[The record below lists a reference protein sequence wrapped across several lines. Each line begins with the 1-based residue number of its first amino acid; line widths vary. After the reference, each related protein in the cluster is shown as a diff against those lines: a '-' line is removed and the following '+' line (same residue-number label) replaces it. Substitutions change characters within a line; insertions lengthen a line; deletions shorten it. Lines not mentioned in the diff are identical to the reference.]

1 MSGRVLVVDD
11 VEANVKLLEAK
22 LASEYFDVLSAYTG
36 GTALQIANAELPDV
50 ILLDVMMPRMDGFEV
65 CRQLK
70 ANQRTADVP
79 VVMVTALS
87 DVANRLRGL
96 EAGADDFLTK
106 PVNDIALFARVRS
119 LVRLKRMMEEL
130 RVREGI
136 CGGFGDRDTPASEDA
151 GPARILLV
159 DDDEFAAA
167 RMVET
172 LRPISHSVTR
182 ASSYAEVQKLLS
194 GDTELIIASLSIP
207 GGDPLR
213 LVSQC
218 RANESFR
225 QLPIL
230 LISEDT
236 DLPRL
241 AKGLDLGA
249 NDYLIRPVD
258 RNELL
263 ARTATQIRRKRLQD
277 RLQESYRR
285 SLALALTDELTGL
298 YNRRFLAAHLDELI
312 ARVNQEGISAAV
324 LLFDIDHFKHVNDTC
339 GHPAGDD
346 VLRELAART
355 MSSVRSVDLVS
366 RLGGEEFVVVMP
378 ETDLAIAGA
387 VAERLR
393 LAVAREPFTV
403 RASGEKL
410 PVTISIGVTAVAG
423 SGDDRDSVLKRAD
436 DALYNAKTR
445 GRNRV
450 IVRPTGRD
458 LPGGPPASSLAPRGP
473 DRPPPPR
480 ASATTPHPE
489 GNVI

>member
-22 LASEYFDVLSAYTG
+22 LSSEYFDVLSAYNG
-36 GTALQIANAELPDV
+36 FTALQIADTELPDV

-70 ANQRTADVP
+70 ANRRTADVP

-130 RVREGI
+130 RVRESI
-136 CGGFGDRDTPASEDA
+136 CGQFGGSDTPAAEDV
-151 GPARILLV
+151 GPARILILE
-159 DDDEFAAA
+159 DDQFAAA
-167 RMVET
+167 RMAET
-172 LRPISHSVTR
+172 LRPI
-182 ASSYAEVQKLLS
+182 ASSILNASSCAQAQGLL
-194 GDTELIIASLSIP
+194 DADIELIITSLSIES
-207 GGDPLR
+207 DPLR

-230 LISEDT
+230 LIAEDR
-236 DLPRL
+236 DLCRL

-263 ARTATQIRRKRLQD
+263 ARTATQVRRKRLQD

-285 SLALALTDELTGL
+285 SLSLALTDELTGL
-298 YNRRFLAAHLDELI
+298 YNRRYLFAHLDELI
-312 ARVNQEGISAAV
+312 GRVHKDGISAAV
-324 LLFDIDHFKHVNDTC
+324 LLFDIDHFKQVNDTY

-355 MSSVRSVDLVS
+355 VNSVRSVDLVA
-366 RLGGEEFVVVMP
+366 RFGGEEFVVVMP
-378 ETDLAIAGA
+378 ETDLAIAA
-387 VAERLR
+387 SVAERVR
-393 LAVAREPFTV
+393 AAVAREPFAL
-403 RASGEKL
+403 RGIGEKL
-410 PVTISIGVTAVAG
+410 LVTISVGVAAAG
-423 SGDDRDSVLKRAD
+423 DQDDRDKLLKRAD
-436 DALYNAKTR
+436 DALYAAKTR
-445 GRNRV
+445 GRNCVVTRSHAV
-450 IVRPTGRD
+450 LAPSV
-458 LPGGPPASSLAPRGP
+458 ASSLTDDA
-473 DRPPPPR
+473 
-480 ASATTPHPE
+480 
-489 GNVI
+489 NVVISP

>member
-22 LASEYFDVLSAYTG
+22 LSSEYFDVLSAYSG
-36 GTALQIANAELPDV
+36 RAALEIAEAELPDV
-50 ILLDVMMPRMDGFEV
+50 VLLDVMMPRMDGFEV
-65 CRQLK
+65 CRHLK

-136 CGGFGDRDTPASEDA
+136 CGRFGGRDAPIAEDA
-151 GPARILLV
+151 GPAKILIV
-159 DDDEFAAA
+159 EDDQFAAGGMA
-167 RMVET
+167 ET
-172 LRPISHSVTR
+172 LQPIAQSVIY
-182 ASSYAEVQKLLS
+182 ASSCAEAQTLLA
-194 GDTELIIASLSIP
+194 GETELIIASLSIP
-207 GGDPLR
+207 GSDSLR
-213 LVSQC
+213 LVSHC
-218 RANESFR
+218 RANEAFR

-230 LISEDT
+230 LIAEET

-263 ARTATQIRRKRLQD
+263 ARTATQVRRKRLQD

-285 SLALALTDELTGL
+285 SLSLALTDELTGL
-298 YNRRFLAAHLDELI
+298 YNRRYLCAHLDELI
-312 ARVNQEGISAAV
+312 ERVNQDGISAAV

-355 MSSVRSVDLVS
+355 MNCVRSVDLVA
-366 RLGGEEFVVVMP
+366 RLGGEDFVVVMP
-378 ETDLAIAGA
+378 ETDLAIAAA

-393 LAVAREPFTV
+393 AAVAREPFTIQ
-403 RASGEKL
+403 ASSDKL
-410 PVTISIGVTAVAG
+410 PVTISIGVTGVAG
-423 SGDDRDSVLKRAD
+423 NGDDRDSMLKRAD
-436 DALYNAKTR
+436 EALYSAKTH

-450 IVRPTGRD
+450 SVRPP
-458 LPGGPPASSLAPRGP
+458 LPQPFAAAPSPANEI
-473 DRPPPPR
+473 
-480 ASATTPHPE
+480 AS
-489 GNVI
+489 